1 MRVGRSGA
9 VRMLAGR
16 RAAVAAVV
24 AGVAAVGA
32 GAAGL
37 NLAGGGSDRTTLP
50 TPAIPAAAP
59 SMLTAQ
65 VPQRLAPPRRAGA
78 IRAPTISRLARSPAG
93 YWTPPPAALSIPSI
107 AVNARL
113 TRLGITT
120 AGAIEVPT
128 DPAVPGWY
136 TRSPKPG
143 AIGSS
148 IILGHFDSRSGPA
161 VFYHLGRL
169 RPGERIL
176 IRRTDGSR
184 TVFRVV
190 LVQAYD
196 KDHFPTAAVY
206 GPTPDAELRLVTCGG
221 VFDQRVRSY
230 LSNVVVYA
238 TVVR

>member
-1 MRVGRSGA
+1 
-9 VRMLAGR
+9 
-16 RAAVAAVV
+16 
-24 AGVAAVGA
+24 
-32 GAAGL
+32 
-37 NLAGGGSDRTTLP
+37 
-50 TPAIPAAAP
+50 
-59 SMLTAQ
+59 MLTAQ

-238 TVVR
+238 TKVREAATAGPGGFIDAVSGVATAIMKHGPADPGGRATRGTGTANHLVRPVRS